1 MEQQPLPLGKHPNI
15 RDSQN
20 FDFFTVPHI
29 SATDPGINRSNI
41 TIRESG
47 HPRDLHPRSPR
58 SRRWIS
64 PRSRRSPNRATE
76 MVCNN
81 KYHFLYTQ
89 DQDFDPYH
97 DVKLDGTYVG
107 HFETHG
113 NLPKFLILKDIRVQ
127 SKPYVYNGPYKFL
140 LENIVSIDRE
150 PSRGGKK
157 MNKTKTKR
165 LRGSFKRKRA
175 I

>member
-1 MEQQPLPLGKHPNI
+1 
-15 RDSQN
+15 
-20 FDFFTVPHI
+20 
-29 SATDPGINRSNI
+29 
-41 TIRESG
+41 
-47 HPRDLHPRSPR
+47 
-58 SRRWIS
+58 
-64 PRSRRSPNRATE
+64 